1 LTIIVVAAILAGA
14 LLGYWVLP
22 VGMVGYLDQATS
34 LALCIML
41 VGVGIDL
48 GSQRQTWLR
57 LRALGWKILL
67 VPALVAVGSLTG
79 AIVGGVILDLP
90 FNEASAIGA
99 GFGWYSLSGVLIAK
113 IYSVETGA
121 LAFLTNVSRELLA
134 FVLIPV
140 LAAKLGNLVA
150 ISPGGATT
158 MDTTLPLISKATD
171 ADTTVIAVVNG
182 TVLSSLVPFLVPVLI
197 HLT

>member
-1 LTIIVVAAILAGA
+1 MTYIVIGAIFAGA
-14 LLGYWVLP
+14 LLGHWVLP
-22 VGMVGYLDQATS
+22 AGMVGYLNQATS

-48 GSQRQTWLR
+48 GSQRQTWRR
-57 LRALGWKILL
+57 LRALGWKVLL
-67 VPALVAVGSLTG
+67 VPALVAVGSLAG
-79 AIVGGVILDLP
+79 AVAGGTILGMP

-121 LAFLTNVSRELLA
+121 LAFLTNVSRELMA

-150 ISPGGATT
+150 VSPGGATT
-158 MDTTLPLISKATD
+158 MDTTLPLIAKATD
-171 ADTTVIAVVNG
+171 ADTTIIAVVNG
-182 TVLSSLVPFLVPVLI
+182 TILSSLVPFLVPVLI
-197 HLT
+197 HL

>member
-1 LTIIVVAAILAGA
+1 MTIIVVAAILAGA